1 MKQCF
6 FIIFFLFSFCV
17 QNNYSQS
24 VQNDLAQ
31 KHLNSYSN
39 ATDVLQEKNYYV
51 FSYFKNNG
59 LDGLHLA
66 GSRDGMNWVA
76 FKNDQSFL
84 TPTVAKDKLMRDPC
98 VVKGFDGKFHM
109 VWTVSW
115 TDKGIG
121 YASSNDLVKWSE
133 QVYVPVMQRQDS
145 ARNCWA
151 PEITCDWATKTYMIY
166 WATTIKGK
174 FKKSAS
180 KLETGYNHRI
190 YYITTKDFKTFSKT
204 KLLYDK
210 GFNVIDASIVN
221 DGKRYVMFLKDETR
235 EPAQKNIKIAY
246 AKKLTGPYSA
256 PGAAITGNYW
266 AEGPTALLVDKQWI
280 VYFDKYTQHKYGAIT
295 STNLKEW
302 SDVSDQISLPVG
314 SRHGTVITVN
324 KEVFDLL
331 LKQ

>member
-1 MKQCF
+1 MKQFF
-6 FIIFFLFSFCV
+6 FIIFFLVSFCGGNI
-17 QNNYSQS
+17 QAQS
-24 VQNDLAQ
+24 VMKDAATNQSNP
-31 KHLNSYSN
+31 YSN
-39 ATDVLQEKNYYV
+39 PTATLPEKNYYV
-51 FSYFKNNG
+51 FAYFKNNG

-66 GSRDGMNWVA
+66 GSRDGLNWTA

-84 TPTVAKDKLMRDPC
+84 TPKVANDKLMRDPC
-98 VVKGFDGKFHM
+98 VIKGFDGKFHM

-121 YASSNDLVKWSE
+121 YASSDDLVKWSE
-133 QVYVPVMQRQDS
+133 QVYVPVMQKQDS

-151 PEITCDWATKTYMIY
+151 PEITCDWAT
-166 WATTIKGK
+166 TIKGK
-174 FKKSAS
+174 FKESAS
-180 KLETGYNHRI
+180 KLEAGYNHRI
-190 YYITTKDFKTFSKT
+190 YYVTTKDFKKFIKT

-221 DGKRYVMFLKDETR
+221 DGKRFVMFLKDETR

-266 AEGPTALLVDKQWI
+266 AEGPAALRVDKQWI

-295 STNLKEW
+295 STNLIDW
-302 SDVSDQISLPVG
+302 SDVSDQISLPTG
-314 SRHGTVITVN
+314 IRHGTIVKVT
-324 KEVFDLL
+324 KDEYELL
-331 LKQ
+331 EKQ

>member
-1 MKQCF
+1 MKQRF
-6 FIIFFLFSFCV
+6 LIILFLFGFCV

-24 VQNDLAQ
+24 IQSDSAT

-39 ATDVLQEKNYYV
+39 QTDAFQDKNYYV

-66 GSRDGMNWVA
+66 GSRDGMNWKA

-84 TPTVAKDKLMRDPC
+84 TPTVAQDKLMRDPC
-98 VVKGFDGKFHM
+98 VIKGFDGKFHM

-121 YASSNDLVKWSE
+121 YASSDDLVKWSE
-133 QVYVPVMQRQDS
+133 QVYVPVMQHQDS

-174 FKKSAS
+174 FKETAS
-180 KLETGYNHRI
+180 KLEAGYNHRI
-190 YYITTKDFKTFSKT
+190 YYVTTKDFKKFSKT

-235 EPAQKNIKIAY
+235 EPAQKNIKVAC
-246 AKKLTGPYSA
+246 AKKLTGPYSV
-256 PGAAITGNYW
+256 PSDPITGNYW
-266 AEGPTALLVDKQWI
+266 AEGPAALQVDKQWI

-295 STNLKEW
+295 STNLIDW
-302 SDVSDQISLPVG
+302 SDVSDQISLPAG
-314 SRHGTVITVN
+314 IRHGTIVKVT
-324 KEVFDLL
+324 KDEYELL
-331 LKQ
+331 EKQ